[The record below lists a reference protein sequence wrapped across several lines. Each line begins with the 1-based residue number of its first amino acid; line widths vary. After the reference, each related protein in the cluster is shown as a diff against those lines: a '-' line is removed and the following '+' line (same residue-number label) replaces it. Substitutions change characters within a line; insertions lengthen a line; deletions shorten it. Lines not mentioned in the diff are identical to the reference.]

1 MTLDQ
6 IAKFTPIATYGMT
19 VAQFFDFCVEYDIP
33 GMPFADE
40 HGDIIGRLS
49 LRHIVKQNFIPEHA
63 SNVAHLMGDERKPG
77 LMKDEHVDR
86 CLCLPVDKFVLTDIA
101 IVRSYSPI
109 FQALA
114 RMEKYNSSYL
124 FVVDDRQYQGIITR
138 SDVVKELMSESNARK
153 KAANESNSI
162 KTS

>member
-6 IAKFTPIATYGMT
+6 IAKLTPVATYGLT

-33 GMPFADE
+33 GMPFVDE

-49 LRHIVKQNFIPEHA
+49 LRHVVKQNFIPSHV
-63 SNVAHLMGDERKPG
+63 SDVAHLMGDEHKPG
-77 LMKDEHVDR
+77 LLEDDHVDT
-86 CLCLPVDKFVLTDIA
+86 CLGLTVDDFLLTDIA
-101 IVRSYSPI
+101 MVRSYSPI
-109 FQALA
+109 SQALA

-138 SDVVKELMSESNARK
+138 SDVVKELLDESNDRSR
-153 KAANESNSI
+153 N
-162 KTS
+162 TSDDGQK